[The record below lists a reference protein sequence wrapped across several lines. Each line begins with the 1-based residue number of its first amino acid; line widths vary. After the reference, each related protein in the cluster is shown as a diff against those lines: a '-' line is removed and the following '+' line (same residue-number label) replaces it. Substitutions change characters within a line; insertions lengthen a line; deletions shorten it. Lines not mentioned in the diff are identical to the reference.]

1 MILRLGRGRRGHR
14 ESRRELRKKQ
24 WCGGALITIFF
35 CFYSYGA
42 KIRAPHALVMTFLF
56 RSGRYLTPLHT
67 PQTGQGRARTPGAV
81 ASRLG
86 PTCPH
91 HHLLE
96 YKSDSIIPSWKFA
109 SSWLLAV
116 LQRSQLPGVAFKA
129 PCSLT
134 SGTFPLL
141 SSAHHGEPLA
151 PRLTAIHSCATG
163 GSTSLHFSCS
173 THHTY
178 TPGIPF
184 PLLPHLYSFLATHTS
199 SLRITFSGKL
209 SMTYFLSLFKLLG
222 LSLIFHNFLQ
232 GASQKS
238 PCVLVFN
245 VFSFT
250 WSL

>member
-1 MILRLGRGRRGHR
+1 MILGLGKGRRGHR
-14 ESRRELRKKQ
+14 ESKRELRKKQ
-24 WCGGALITIFF
+24 WCSGALTIFF

-56 RSGRYLTPLHT
+56 RSGRYLSPLHT
-67 PQTGQGRARTPGAV
+67 LQTGQNCARTCPV
-81 ASRLG
+81 ASRWG

-96 YKSDSIIPSWKFA
+96 HKSNSIIPSWKFA

-134 SGTFPLL
+134 LGTFPPL
-141 SSAHHGEPLA
+141 SNAHHGEPLA
-151 PRLTAIHSCATG
+151 PRLAAIHSCATG
-163 GSTSLHFSCS
+163 GSTSLHFSWVPT
-173 THHTY
+173 TH

-184 PLLPHLYSFLATHTS
+184 PFLPHLYAFLATHTS

-222 LSLIFHNFLQ
+222 LSLIFHNFPQ
-232 GASQKS
+232 GASQKP

-245 VFSFT
+245 VSSFT

>member
-1 MILRLGRGRRGHR
+1 MILGLGRGRRGHR
-14 ESRRELRKKQ
+14 ESKRELRKKQ
-24 WCGGALITIFF
+24 WCSGTLITIFF

-56 RSGRYLTPLHT
+56 RSGRYLSPLHT
-67 PQTGQGRARTPGAV
+67 PQTGQDCARTTGAV

-96 YKSDSIIPSWKFA
+96 YKSDSINPSWKFT

-116 LQRSQLPGVAFKA
+116 VQRSQLPGVAFKA

-141 SSAHHGEPLA
+141 SNAHPGELLA
-151 PRLTAIHSCATG
+151 PRLAAIHSCATG

-173 THHTY
+173 THTH

-209 SMTYFLSLFKLLG
+209 SMTYFVSLFKLLG
-222 LSLIFHNFLQ
+222 LSQIFHNFPQ

-245 VFSFT
+245 VSSFT